1 MFQNPAIEKVSDYD
15 GFYTEIPVCPECGCD
30 EAFYEKIQEK
40 IINEVVITKSEIDL
54 YATDEQKRHLYDL
67 QVEIILNKTIQEK

>member
-1 MFQNPAIEKVSDYD
+1 MKNSR
-15 GFYTEIPVCPECGCD
+15 
-30 EAFYEKIQEK
+30 K

-67 QVEIILNKTIQEK
+67 QVEIMLNRTIQEK